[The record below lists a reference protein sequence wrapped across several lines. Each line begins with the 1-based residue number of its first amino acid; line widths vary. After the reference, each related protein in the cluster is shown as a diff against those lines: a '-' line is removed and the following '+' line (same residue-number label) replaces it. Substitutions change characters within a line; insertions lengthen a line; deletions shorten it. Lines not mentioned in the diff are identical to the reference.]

1 MRLKMRFETTADF
14 CGFLNLCVAKEI
26 PLHNFEPDGMD
37 VVAFDAVL
45 MLSELKEFLELV
57 TDGHVMAD
65 TVAYMADFTGER
77 L

>member
-1 MRLKMRFETTADF
+1 M
-14 CGFLNLCVAKEI
+14 
-26 PLHNFEPDGMD
+26 
-37 VVAFDAVL
+37 VAFDAVL